1 MAMLYDSL
9 KIFHIISATLLLT
22 SIVYCIN
29 LWRKPMNGVLLSDR
43 IQTQTWL
50 VILPFALLQLATGFT
65 MISLKHYGLADF
77 WVTGSVI
84 GFIIV
89 IMSWFA
95 FIYFLLSAQHTSDK
109 SSWRRLQTGAL
120 TLGSL
125 ALLSMIYFMA
135 NKITSP

>member
-22 SIVYCIN
+22 SIVYCVN
-29 LWRKPMNGVLLSDR
+29 LWRKPTAGTLTSDR

-50 VILPFALLQLATGFT
+50 VIVPFALLQLATGFT

-89 IMSWFA
+89 IISWFA
-95 FIYFLLSAQHTSDK
+95 FIYFLLSAQHSEK
-109 SSWRRLQTGAL
+109 KKILWRQLQTCAL
-120 TLGSL
+120 LLGSL
-125 ALLSMIYFMA
+125 ALFSMIYFMA
-135 NKITSP
+135 NKIT